1 MPSEQVFTAANV
13 LVAHTQGALQT
24 VGRLADR
31 DEPFVLPGDLSRVV
45 DLRQDNKGKH
55 QDEDHDSLHD
65 VYSP

>member
-1 MPSEQVFTAANV
+1 MPSEQVFAAANV

-31 DEPFVLPGDLSRVV
+31 DKPFVLPGDLSRVV